1 MKPAANV
8 PVKKKKLP
16 AKNELALKV
25 KHSKK
30 GQSQLQP
37 SAKKP
42 AAQPKPPPAGK
53 RQALVDRP
61 LVKVPWSVST
71 EVLTC
76 VYNKYEVLKHN
87 LAEYP
92 SKIPSC
98 LPEQFHMRTKYSNK
112 CDCLIR
118 EMLLK

>member
-1 MKPAANV
+1 VLFLKTVSNV
-8 PVKKKKLP
+8 PVKKKKLT
-16 AKNELALKV
+16 AKNELTLKG

-42 AAQPKPPPAGK
+42 AAPAKPPPTGK

-71 EVLTC
+71 EVFTC
-76 VYNKYEVLKHN
+76 IYNKFEILKKVGTWN
-87 LAEYP
+87 
-92 SKIPSC
+92 
-98 LPEQFHMRTKYSNK
+98 
-112 CDCLIR
+112 
-118 EMLLK
+118 